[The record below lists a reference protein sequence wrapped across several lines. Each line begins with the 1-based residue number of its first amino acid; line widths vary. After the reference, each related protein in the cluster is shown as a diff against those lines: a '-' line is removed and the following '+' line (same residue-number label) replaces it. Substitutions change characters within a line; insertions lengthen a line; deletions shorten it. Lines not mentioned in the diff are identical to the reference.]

1 MSLLLL
7 LVEFHAMA
15 WLKTHAYLLAWLFP
29 VVPLIVVRLM
39 RVPEGKSVNRIR
51 LLIGTLAVFGLTFL
65 AMSQHNSINV
75 VVMLLAFVGMGCMM
89 VMDYYN

>member
-1 MSLLLL
+1 MD
-7 LVEFHAMA
+7 

-29 VVPLIVVRLM
+29 VVVLIVVRLK

-51 LLIGTLAVFGLTFL
+51 LLIGTLTVFGLTFL
-65 AMSQHNSINV
+65 AMSQHNSISV

-89 VMDYYN
+89 VMDYYDYRSPR